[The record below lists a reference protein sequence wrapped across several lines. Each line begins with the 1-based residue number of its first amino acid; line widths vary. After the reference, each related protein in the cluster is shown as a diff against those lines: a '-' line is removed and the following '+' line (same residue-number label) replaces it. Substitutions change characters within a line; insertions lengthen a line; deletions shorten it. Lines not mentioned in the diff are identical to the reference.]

1 MRRSI
6 PAPRGGLSKKRQR
19 TPITSGRWESRALQ
33 LQERDAWLHRL
44 LPFGLVLAFLIASVV
59 IAFASPAAGAAALI
73 FTMAGVLTAYLTG
86 RAPNIRSDATAPTPP
101 HRRPEPREQP
111 PRSFRTFRTF
121 YDRLRAAKRS
131 LVIGKSLQGQLH
143 PEGGVGLADAARA

>member
-1 MRRSI
+1 MQMQRHVGPLPP
-6 PAPRGGLSKKRQR
+6 PAQLADYEAVYPGAARWIIEEATKNSDHIR
-19 TPITSGRWESRALQ
+19 TMESRALK

-86 RAPNIRSDATAPTPP
+86 RAPNIRSDATPPTPP
-101 HRRPEPREQP
+101 AP
-111 PRSFRTFRTF
+111 PS
-121 YDRLRAAKRS
+121 
-131 LVIGKSLQGQLH
+131 
-143 PEGGVGLADAARA
+143 